1 MLAEKIEQGLS
12 MEQILF
18 TEARSFNKWQE
29 RPVSDAQIEKLY
41 ELTRLGPTSGNC
53 CPARFVFV
61 RSMEGKEK
69 LKPAL
74 SRGNLEK
81 TMTAPVTVIVGYDGE
96 FYEKLP
102 YLFPHNDARAWFTS
116 SPALA
121 HETAFRNSSLQG
133 AYLIMAARSMG
144 LDCGPMSGFKSDIVD
159 EAFFPDTKIRSNF
172 LVNIGYGDASG
183 NFDRLPRLSFADAAR
198 LA

>member
-18 TEARSFNKWQE
+18 TEARSFNKWQD

-41 ELTRLGPTSGNC
+41 DLTRLGPTSGNC

-61 RSMEGKEK
+61 RSVEGKEK

-81 TMTAPVTVIVGYDGE
+81 TMTAPVTVIVGYDEE

-144 LDCGPMSGFKSDIVD
+144 LDCGPMSGFKNDIVD
-159 EAFFPDTKIRSNF
+159 EAFFAGTKIKSNF

>member
-1 MLAEKIEQGLS
+1 M
-12 MEQILF
+12 
-18 TEARSFNKWQE
+18 
-29 RPVSDAQIEKLY
+29 
-41 ELTRLGPTSGNC
+41 
-53 CPARFVFV
+53 
-61 RSMEGKEK
+61 
-69 LKPAL
+69 

-81 TMTAPVTVIVGYDGE
+81 TITAPVTVIVGYDEE
-96 FYEKLP
+96 FYKKLP
-102 YLFPHNDARAWFTS
+102 YLFPHSDARSWFTS

-159 EAFFPDTKIRSNF
+159 EAFFAFTSVKSNF
-172 LVNIGYGDASG
+172 LINIGYGDASG
-183 NFDRLPRLSFADAAR
+183 NFDRLPRLTFEEAAK